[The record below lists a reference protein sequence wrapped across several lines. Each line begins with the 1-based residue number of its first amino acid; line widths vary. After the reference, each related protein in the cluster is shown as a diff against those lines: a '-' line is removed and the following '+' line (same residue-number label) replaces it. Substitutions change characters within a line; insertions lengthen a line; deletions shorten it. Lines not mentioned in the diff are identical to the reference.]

1 MPEAPCL
8 FYVILYLSQ
17 HKLWSFLPQTLKRS
31 SLIRLKEGFLI
42 QGASSTLAWDFC
54 QIPGKKKRAVILK
67 VFILSLA
74 PVWHEESIAVR
85 RRSRRRHNERQWN
98 VGLCRNYSFTFCW
111 PASRYIHWRKH
122 QLDAQF
128 IYSIVRQTPLHVS
141 AVSTAHHQEIHR
153 MDKTIGTYCYF

>member
-1 MPEAPCL
+1 MKFSASDTQTIILNKIEGRVL
-8 FYVILYLSQ
+8 NTRSFQYVGLR
-17 HKLWSFLPQTLKRS
+17 FLPNS
-31 SLIRLKEGFLI
+31 
-42 QGASSTLAWDFC
+42 
-54 QIPGKKKRAVILK
+54 GKKKRAVILK